1 MQQIKGQSKIR
12 MLEPM
17 VLFHIYSAFLMCEM
31 EYRCFDPVINRQHL
45 NECLNSLIDE
55 YDAQEDVQTDAST
68 ESRKEETR
76 GRPMFEA
83 IYLLHNLLNESSIK
97 RFGRLPLTVSHN
109 PVTKHAFQLALAFHT
124 SRFRPVLKSISSL
137 PEFLMMAIA
146 PHIITIQVRY
156 MTILR
161 SAFASSSPSS
171 TVPFLYLVRVL
182 CPFLQGP
189 RVGPV
194 VAKNA
199 AVHIMTLCQHFDAH
213 VEKNTVWFRK
223 GKNILEPASE
233 IIRSIKPKLW
243 HQLSRR
249 VVERQVTDLFSTAAD
264 IHATAEPE
272 NPTSDA

>member
-17 VLFHIYSAFLMCEM
+17 ALFHIYSAFLMSEM

-45 NECLNSLIDE
+45 NECLNSLVDE
-55 YDAQEDVQTDAST
+55 YDTQEGVQTEGSS
-68 ESRKEETR
+68 ESENETR
-76 GRPMFEA
+76 GRPVFEA
-83 IYLLHNLLNESSIK
+83 IYLLHNLLNETSIN
-97 RFGRLPLTVSHN
+97 RFGRLPLTVAQN

-137 PEFLMMAIA
+137 PAFLMMAIY

-161 SAFASSSPSS
+161 SALASSTPSNS
-171 TVPFLYLVRVL
+171 VPFTYLVRVL

-189 RVGPV
+189 LVGPKI
-194 VAKNA
+194 APNA
-199 AVHIMTLCQHFDAH
+199 ASHITTLCQHFDAQ
-213 VEKNTVWFRK
+213 VDKGNVWFRK
-223 GKNILEPASE
+223 GKNKLEPAPE

-243 HQLSRR
+243 FQLSRR
-249 VVERQVTDLFSTAAD
+249 IEKLEVTDLFSTAAD
-264 IHATAEPE
+264 IHASEEPE
-272 NPTSDA
+272 KSDI